1 MNLINKNILEDPL
14 IILNVGLKQFADA
27 LSQQEVTVQHLDWT
41 PPAEQDEEILDL
53 LDGLI

>member
-1 MNLINKNILEDPL
+1 MSLINKNILEDPL
-14 IILNVGLKQFADA
+14 IILNIGLKQFADA

>member
-1 MNLINKNILEDPL
+1 MSLINKNILEDPL
-14 IILNVGLKQFADA
+14 IILNIGLKQFSDA